1 MSERGRRPVAIVG
14 LLVLAGAVGYLSY
27 LSLLPRSAAGST
39 TGVSSSAASS
49 PSALSSSTE
58 LPTSAPSPSDTPTA
72 SATPQPAVAA
82 GPALPLEVVSA
93 TVALRAQPGS
103 CASGGGTLQRTTD
116 GGRTWATLKVP
127 ATSILRVRSTSPS
140 SFWLV
145 GTCKGCV
152 PELYRTAD
160 AGKTWATEAGT
171 KNAWHPLPVP
181 ASGAVP
187 TQLHAPTGDVALPC
201 AKGVGLVD
209 LAGITLSDAVVLCAD
224 GTVFATADGGA
235 TWRARTAVPSSG
247 ALAAVSA
254 SALWVASAGPVAGC
268 AGVQVSRSTDGGAT
282 WRVAGC
288 AVGAPGGA
296 VGLAFAG
303 TDGMLWDG
311 PAVWTT
317 RNGGTTWVR
326 AGT

>member
-1 MSERGRRPVAIVG
+1 VPERGRRPVAIVG
-14 LLVLAGAVGYLSY
+14 LLVLAGVVGYLSY

-39 TGVSSSAASS
+39 AGVSSSAAA
-49 PSALSSSTE
+49 PSTLSSSSE
-58 LPTSAPSPSDTPTA
+58 LPTVAPSPTSTATA
-72 SATPQPAVAA
+72 SATPQPVVAA
-82 GPALPLEVVSA
+82 GPALPLEVVDA

-103 CASGGGTLQRTTD
+103 CATGGGTLQRTIND
-116 GGRTWATLKVP
+116 GRDWTTLKVP
-127 ATSILRVRSTSPS
+127 AASILRVRSTSAT

-145 GTCKGCV
+145 GTNSACV
-152 PELYRTAD
+152 PQLYRTAD
-160 AGKTWATEAGT
+160 AGKTWSVEAGT
-171 KNAWHPLPVP
+171 NNAWHPLPVP
-181 ASGAVP
+181 ASGVVP
-187 TQLHAPTGDVALPC
+187 TQLHAPTGNVALPC

-247 ALAAVSA
+247 ALAAVSPTT
-254 SALWVASAGPVAGC
+254 LWVASAGPVAGC

-288 AVGAPGGA
+288 AVGAQAGA

-311 PAVWTT
+311 PAVWTS
-317 RNGGTTWVR
+317 RNGGSTWVR
-326 AGT
+326 AGA

>member
-1 MSERGRRPVAIVG
+1 M
-14 LLVLAGAVGYLSY
+14 
-27 LSLLPRSAAGST
+27 
-39 TGVSSSAASS
+39 
-49 PSALSSSTE
+49 
-58 LPTSAPSPSDTPTA
+58 
-72 SATPQPAVAA
+72 AA

-145 GTCKGCV
+145 GTSKGCV

-181 ASGAVP
+181 ASGVVP

-201 AKGVGLVD
+201 AQGVGLVD

-254 SALWVASAGPVAGC
+254 DRAVGGVGGPGRGVRRRAGVAVDGRRGDLAGRRVCRRGACVGRWGWPSPGRTGCCGTARPSGPPATVARPGC
-268 AGVQVSRSTDGGAT
+268 A
-282 WRVAGC
+282 
-288 AVGAPGGA
+288 PGRR
-296 VGLAFAG
+296 
-303 TDGMLWDG
+303 
-311 PAVWTT
+311 P
-317 RNGGTTWVR
+317 
-326 AGT
+326 